1 MTFNIRDM
9 KVEYGDMKF
18 MNAEMNVQYGD
29 MKLII
34 PDMNVDT
41 NMGRQP

>member
-1 MTFNIRDM
+1 MKLEYGDMTFNIPDM
-9 KVEYGDMKF
+9 NVDYGDMKF
-18 MNAEMNVQYGD
+18 N
-29 MKLII
+29 I